1 MKIAFD
7 GFIYILD
14 MEKKKISELEE
25 MSIGI
30 PKPEMQREKKHNTQ
44 ELWDNYKECNI
55 HTMDITRRVNIRDNN
70 GE

>member
-7 GFIYILD
+7 GFINKLD

-30 PKPEMQREKKHNTQ
+30 PKPEMQREKEQNTQ
-44 ELWDNYKECNI
+44 ELWDNYKECKYTQWI
-55 HTMDITRRVNIRDNN
+55 
-70 GE
+70 